1 MIKVTIDDKTISV
14 DPDKTVLQAAHEAG
28 IYIPSLCFHPDLPP
42 LSTCRL
48 CIVKIEGVRG
58 YPTSCNTKVQ
68 DGMVVKTRTPEIQE
82 MRKKVLWLI
91 LSELPRDLPKSTE
104 LMKVAEYIGM
114 EEVLSGFAPKS
125 KDLPILADEPLFVRD
140 YNLCILCGR
149 CVEMCQ
155 SVRGVGALGFVNRG
169 IESRV
174 STAYDVSYKDAAC
187 SFCGA
192 CVEVCPSGALTEKKE
207 VDPDDREKTLLPC
220 SYNCPAHI
228 DVPEYVR
235 LIAEGRFQDSL
246 EIVRETVPFPHILG
260 LVCDHPCE
268 GECRRDELNGSISI
282 RNLKRFV
289 AEKDNGR
296 WRSKLKIGKDTG
308 KKVAV
313 VGAGPA
319 GLSAAWFLRLKGHS
333 VTVFEANKVAGGM
346 MAAGIP
352 KYRLPWSVLNK
363 EIEEIEKIGV
373 EIKTNSRV
381 DSISSLFNDGY
392 NAVFLGMGAQL
403 GMKMGLSGEDHPR
416 VKDGISVLKAVN
428 FGEEFDLSG
437 RVAVVGGG
445 NVAMDVARTA
455 LRNGASEVSVIYRRT
470 KAEMPAD
477 PEEIKEAENEGTVFN
492 FLVNPIRVIPKDD
505 HISVECIRMQLGEP
519 DSSGRRRPVPIEGS
533 EFTIDV
539 DHLIIAIG
547 QDYVIPSEF
556 NLELE
561 RWGTIKVNDKTME
574 TSREGVYA
582 GGDVVTG
589 PASVIKAIAAGT
601 KAASSIDKYLG
612 GDGEVFQKLV
622 PEEESN
628 PWMGRREGFGYE
640 ERAEMKTIPVKER
653 FENPN
658 RQVDLCFTEEE
669 AVKEAERCLKCP
681 LRLTIKKAPVPDNF
695 KV

>member
-1 MIKVTIDDKTISV
+1 MITVIIDDKKINV
-14 DPDKTVLQAAHEAG
+14 DPGKTILQAAHESG

-48 CIVKIEGVRG
+48 CIVEIEGMRG
-58 YPTSCNTKVQ
+58 FHTSCNTKVQ
-68 DGMVVKTRTPEIQE
+68 DGMKIKTKTPEIQK
-82 MRKKVLWLI
+82 MRKQVLWLI
-91 LSELPRDLPKSTE
+91 LSELPKDLPKSTE
-104 LMKVAEYIGM
+104 LMKIAEYIGI

-125 KDLPILADEPLFVRD
+125 KDLPILTEEPLFVRD

-174 STAYDVSYKDAAC
+174 ATAYDVSYQDAAC

-207 VDPDDREKTLLPC
+207 IDPDDREKTLLPC

-268 GECRRDELNGSISI
+268 SECRRDDLKGSISI

-296 WRSKLKIGKDTG
+296 WRSKFKINKDNG

-313 VGAGPA
+313 VGGGPA
-319 GLSAAWFLRLKGHS
+319 GLSAAWFLRLKGYS

-352 KYRLPWSVLNK
+352 KYRLPWHVLNK
-363 EIEEIEKIGV
+363 EIGEIERIGV
-373 EIKTNSRV
+373 EIKTNSKV
-381 DSISSLFNDGY
+381 DSISDLFNDGY
-392 NAVFLGMGAQL
+392 KAVFLGMGAQL
-403 GMKMGLSGEDHPR
+403 GMKMGLSGEDNPK
-416 VKDGISVLKAVN
+416 VKDGISILKAVN
-428 FGEEFDLSG
+428 FGEDFDLSG

-477 PEEIKEAENEGTVFN
+477 PEEVKEAENEGVVFN
-492 FLVNPIRVIPKDD
+492 FLVNPVNVDSKNDN
-505 HISVECIRMQLGEP
+505 ISVKCIRMQLGEP
-519 DSSGRRRPVPIEGS
+519 DASGRRRPVPVEGS
-533 EFTIDV
+533 EFAIDV

-547 QDYVIPSEF
+547 QDYVIPKEF
-556 NLELE
+556 NVELE
-561 RWGTIKVNDKTME
+561 RWGSIKVDSKTMK
-574 TSREGVYA
+574 TSRDGVFA

-601 KAASSIDKYLG
+601 RAASSIDKYLG

-622 PEEESN
+622 QKEEPD

-640 ERAEMKTIPVKER
+640 ERVVMKTIPVDER
-653 FENPN
+653 LKDPN
-658 RQVDLCFTEEE
+658 KQVDLCFSDEE

-681 LRLTIKKAPVPDNF
+681 LRLTINKAPVPDNF
-695 KV
+695 RE